1 MSYEFFWDKRTKDHE
16 RLTTHNSQLIAQKR
30 LKDETLNS
38 RGLLSP
44 RFFNDYII
52 LASAKTPFEQ
62 WVMSDEMWAVW
73 NNRSPVP
80 PHLQCGG
87 HESGICNPHHRS
99 PSSRRFFY
107 VDTIKPEAWK
117 PPAIYVRVFQT
128 PVEWWVVSN
137 EQWVFSRQKNKRS
150 CLNDEQCHSMSSW
163 TCLTLFNLLTLG
175 KIQASLSL
183 LSLNRKFQDLS
194 A

>member
-1 MSYEFFWDKRTKDHE
+1 MSYELFWDKRTKDHK
-16 RLTTHNSQLIAQKR
+16 RFTTHNSQLIAQKR
-30 LKDETLNS
+30 LKDEKLNS

-44 RFFNDYII
+44 RFFNDHII

-62 WVMSDEMWAVW
+62 WVMSDELWAVW
-73 NNRSPVP
+73 KKSAKISPRSSAFAMWRTWVGD
-80 PHLQCGG
+80 LQ
-87 HESGICNPHHRS
+87 S
-99 PSSRRFFY
+99 PSPFPVFQTLFY

-128 PVEWWVVSN
+128 PVEWWAVSY

-163 TCLTLFNLLTLG
+163 TCFRISPRAAIWQWIVLHRG
-175 KIQASLSL
+175 QM
-183 LSLNRKFQDLS
+183 LN
-194 A
+194 